1 MNTALLNQRARNLAV
16 WALAG
21 LGFTLPLPPAW
32 ANMMLALI
40 LVGWLGSG
48 QWQTKWQTFRQAP
61 AAKAAL
67 AFLTLV
73 LLGLLYGEQGHG
85 GVYLTKYAS
94 LLLLPVI
101 LTLQLTPAE
110 RNRAALAFCCSMA
123 FVLLLSFLISLAIL
137 PAEWFRESSP
147 GNPTVFKLQIT
158 HGLFMVLAAFV
169 LYIKS
174 MTLKP
179 GRTRYG
185 LWLLAAL
192 MAGNALFMVQGRTGQ
207 LVLIVLVV
215 FIFSNRTS
223 RHGLLIGISAAV
235 ALSVLAYTGSDTFK
249 QRADR
254 AILEIQ
260 DWKASDNKGDPSSS
274 MGTRLGFYKISLMI
288 IQDHPW
294 IGTGTGGFGK
304 AYEKEIAGT
313 TLPFTLNPHNQYLLI
328 AAQYGLIGLGVLAFF
343 YFACWRQARQ
353 APEPYRILAL
363 GFLLAYLC
371 GNMFNSFMLDFA
383 ERLLFCWAM
392 GIFLASSNHDTP
404 SAEAS

>member
-21 LGFTLPLPPAW
+21 LGFALPLPPAW

-48 QWQTKWQTFRQAP
+48 QWQRKWQTFRQAP

-67 AFLTLV
+67 LFLALV
-73 LLGLLYGEQGHG
+73 LVGLLYGEQGHG
-85 GVYLTKYAS
+85 GIYLTKYAS
-94 LLLLPVI
+94 LLLLPII
-101 LTLQLTPAE
+101 LTLQLTHAE
-110 RNRAALAFCCSMA
+110 RDRALLAFCCSMT
-123 FVLLLSFLISLAIL
+123 FVLLLSFLVWLSAI
-137 PAEWFRESSP
+137 PTEWFKGSSP
-147 GNPTVFKLQIT
+147 DNPTVFKLQIT

-179 GRTRYG
+179 WKTRYG

-192 MAGNALFMVQGRTGQ
+192 MVGNALFMVQGRTGQ
-207 LVLIVLVV
+207 LALVVLVV
-215 FIFSNRTS
+215 FLFSYRAS
-223 RHGLLIGISAAV
+223 RHGLLIGISAAF
-235 ALSVLAYTGSDTFK
+235 ALTVVAYTVSDSFK
-249 QRADR
+249 QRADQ
-254 AILEIQ
+254 AVLEIQ
-260 DWKASDNKGDPSSS
+260 HWKVLENRGDPTSS
-274 MGTRLGFYKISLMI
+274 MGTRMDFYKTSLLI
-288 IQDHPW
+288 FRDHPL

-304 AYEKEIAGT
+304 AYEKAIAGT

-343 YFACWRQARQ
+343 YSACWRQARQ
-353 APEPYRILAL
+353 AAEPYRVLAL

-392 GIFLASSNHDTP
+392 GTFLASSNHNTL
-404 SAEAS
+404 SA